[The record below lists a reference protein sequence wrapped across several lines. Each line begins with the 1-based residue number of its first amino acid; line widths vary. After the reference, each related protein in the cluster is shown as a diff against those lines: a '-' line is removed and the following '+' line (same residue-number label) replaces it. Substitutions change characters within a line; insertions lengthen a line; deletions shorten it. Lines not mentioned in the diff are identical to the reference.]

1 VVQTLDLAS
10 RPRAAAVPLPRGAAR
25 SRSPIISWTLRV
37 GTAAALGIDAAVH
50 WQNASAYDAVTATLS
65 QGELFRAE
73 AVLAVAVGL
82 LVLLWP
88 RRGSWVAA
96 LGVGASALAAVLLYR
111 YVDLGAL
118 GPLPNMYENTWQ
130 VPGKLLSAY
139 AEGAAIVLAGLGLVV
154 HRGVLPRGF
163 RSRCVGVITVTEP
176 HDWPLEQPAEG
187 TLRPWYF
194 RATGYLM
201 VLFSDPE
208 EAQRAQRGLLEH
220 KVPQEELRLYESEE
234 ILRIVAQLQEE
245 RSIVAK
251 AVAAL
256 VADPSVKQR
265 FLAIARSGGATLW
278 LVAPTR
284 DRADYLVGLLAD
296 YSYSFLR
303 YYGDD
308 GVADVQR
315 DAD

>member
-1 VVQTLDLAS
+1 MPILDQAS
-10 RPRAAAVPLPRGAAR
+10 RASVATVPMHRGALAR
-25 SRSPIISWTLRV
+25 STIISWTLRV
-37 GTAAALGIDAAVH
+37 ATAAALGIDAAVH
-50 WQNASAYDAVTATLS
+50 WQNASAYDAVTATIS
-65 QGELFRAE
+65 QGELFRVE
-73 AVLAVAVGL
+73 AGLAVAVGL
-82 LVLLWP
+82 LVLVRP
-88 RRGSWVAA
+88 QPSSWVAA
-96 LGVGASALAAVLLYR
+96 VLVGASALAAVLLYR
-111 YVDLGAL
+111 YVDVGSL

-139 AEGAAIVLAGLGLVV
+139 AEGAAVVLAGLGLVV

-163 RSRCVGVITVTEP
+163 RSRCVRVITVTEP

-208 EAQRAQRGLLEH
+208 EAQRAQRGLLDR
-220 KVPQEELRLYESEE
+220 KVPQEELRLYEPEE
-234 ILRIVAQLQEE
+234 ILRIVARLQEE
-245 RSIVAK
+245 RSILAK

-256 VADPSVKQR
+256 VADPSVKER
-265 FLAIARSGGATLW
+265 FLVNARTGGAALW

-284 DRADYLVGLLAD
+284 DHADHLVGLLAD
-296 YSYSFLR
+296 YGYSFLR

-308 GVADVQR
+308 GVADVER
-315 DAD
+315 DPG